1 MLVDGIA
8 TPLINKATSILLLL
22 QSYLPIR
29 PIDPNLVGESVRNTV
44 EAIFDAAFLLHHTSD
59 EESVE
64 DLAELAHSVWTIVR
78 GDYTEGSVL
87 GELVVEGL
95 KSKLRDTSCRVS

>member
-1 MLVDGIA
+1 MLVDGVA

-29 PIDPNLVGESVRNTV
+29 PIDSNLVGESVRNTV
-44 EAIFDAAFLLHHTSD
+44 LAIFDAAFLLHHTSD
-59 EESVE
+59 EESVQ

-78 GDYTEGSVL
+78 GELAEGSVL

-95 KSKLRDTSCRVS
+95 KSKLRDTNCRVS